1 MKKTVILV
9 FVCMLSMVIMP
20 ASAMTTENNP
30 APKTVITEE
39 IPAEVKILLDRI
51 DEIKAMDKRGLER
64 SERRALRKEVRAIK
78 KNLRASGN
86 GIYISSGAIIIILLL
101 IIIL

>member
-1 MKKTVILV
+1 MKKTVLLV
-9 FVCMLSMVIMP
+9 FVCMLSMVVMP
-20 ASAMTTENNP
+20 TTAMAIENNP
-30 APKTVITEE
+30 APITAVTEE
-39 IPAEVKILLDRI
+39 IPAEVKVLLDRI

-78 KNLRASGN
+78 KDLRASGN
-86 GIYISSGAIIIILLL
+86 GVYISSGAIIIILLL